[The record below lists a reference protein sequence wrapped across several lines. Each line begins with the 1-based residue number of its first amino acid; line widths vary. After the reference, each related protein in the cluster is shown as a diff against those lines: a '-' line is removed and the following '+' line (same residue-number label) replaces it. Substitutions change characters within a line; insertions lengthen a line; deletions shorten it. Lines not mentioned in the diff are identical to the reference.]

1 MNWTA
6 STQIKAFHWNV
17 HRMKLWLQYI
27 NVNDLFQIK
36 YIKLMSNNL
45 ISIKNV
51 LKNEIHFINE

>member
-1 MNWTA
+1 
-6 STQIKAFHWNV
+6 
-17 HRMKLWLQYI
+17 MKLWLQYI

-51 LKNEIHFINE
+51 LKNEKNFINE

>member
-1 MNWTA
+1 
-6 STQIKAFHWNV
+6 
-17 HRMKLWLQYI
+17 MKLWLQYI

>member
-1 MNWTA
+1 
-6 STQIKAFHWNV
+6 
-17 HRMKLWLQYI
+17 MKLWLQYI

-51 LKNEIHFINE
+51 LKNEVHFINE

>member
-1 MNWTA
+1 
-6 STQIKAFHWNV
+6 
-17 HRMKLWLQYI
+17 MKLWLQYI

-51 LKNEIHFINE
+51 LKNEINFINE